1 MIVIIDYDMGN
12 IGSLQNMIKK
22 AGGTSTIS
30 SNARD
35 IENAEKLI
43 LPGVGAFDNG
53 MKNLQKLGLI
63 DVLNKKVVVEKTPIL
78 GVCLGMQLLTKSSE
92 EGVLSGL
99 GWLNAKTVKFR
110 LIGDSKKLK
119 LPHMGWNTVI
129 IRKESLLFNGMYE
142 DARFYFVHSYHL
154 VCEDESD
161 ILTTTNYG
169 YDFVSAVEKGN
180 IFGAQFHPEKS
191 HKYGLKLIKNFLELV
206 K

>member
-1 MIVIIDYDMGN
+1 MIVIIDYGMGN

-53 MKNLQKLGLI
+53 MTNLQKLGLI
-63 DVLNKKVVVEKTPIL
+63 NVLNKKAVVEKTPIL

-99 GWLNAKTVKFR
+99 GWLNAKTVKFKFT
-110 LIGDSKKLK
+110 GDSKKLK
-119 LPHMGWNTVI
+119 LPHMGWNTI
-129 IRKESLLFNGMYE
+129 TIRKESLLFNGMYE

-180 IFGAQFHPEKS
+180 IFGVQFHPEKS